1 MPEPVCPS
9 QRMRYS
15 LESRCR
21 IVRLILDGLSPQAAA
36 AACGASRATGYR
48 LWGRYKQGGWAALA
62 DRRSTPRR
70 QPRRVPRAVE
80 LEILG
85 WRRRTGYGPLR
96 LAAILELP
104 ASTIG
109 KVLRR
114 LGHSRLPRPAR
125 DPRVRYERQQ
135 PGELLHVDTKRLG
148 RFWRLGHRVVSRGEL
163 PGNRGAGWQHLH
175 VAIDDH
181 TRLAYAE
188 LLARDDRF
196 ACAAFLERAAAWY
209 AAQGIRIERVLTDN
223 ARATTPTTGATPAI
237 GSRSGV
243 ATPAPTHPGQTGRRK
258 RLIKTMLREWAYAFA
273 YPSSEHHG
281 RALSSFLRWYN
292 RRRPHGSLGGRP
304 PISRVSHLRGH
315 YT

>member
-1 MPEPVCPS
+1 
-9 QRMRYS
+9 MRYS

-188 LLARDDRF
+188 LLARET
-196 ACAAFLERAAAWY
+196 ASLAPPSSNAPPPGTPHRASGSSASS
-209 AAQGIRIERVLTDN
+209 RTMP
-223 ARATTPTTGATPAI
+223 RATTPTTGATPAI

-243 ATPAPTHPGQTGRRK
+243 ATPAPTHTGQTGRRK
-258 RLIKTMLREWAYAFA
+258 R
-273 YPSSEHHG
+273 
-281 RALSSFLRWYN
+281 
-292 RRRPHGSLGGRP
+292 
-304 PISRVSHLRGH
+304 
-315 YT
+315 

>member
-223 ARATTPTTGATPAI
+223 AKSYHSHHWRHTCDRLQI
-237 GSRSGV
+237 
-243 ATPAPTHPGQTGRRK
+243 GRRYTRPYSPWTNGK
-258 RLIKTMLREWAYAFA
+258 AEALIKTMLREWAYAFA
-273 YPSSEHHG
+273 YPSSEHRG

-304 PISRVSHLRGH
+304 PISRVSYLRGH
-315 YT
+315 YS